1 MIKYLAIISNLKP
14 KKNHEK
20 SPLTNSLSLSF
31 WLHAERNGFYLGLN
45 FAEGSYIQG
54 QGSIGE
60 KASAENA
67 LNQAINNANNYPSY
81 IYKQLAKDVIDAQNA
96 LNRVKD
102 SKKIASQF
110 KGHSG
115 TGGLVNELS
124 FGYKYFLGKKRI
136 IGFRHSLFFGYQLK
150 SLRFVPIVSLIATS
164 PLSLPFFSS
173 IFSDPS
179 SGLIAFLPYGFN
191 TDLLIN
197 LIDYDKRAS
206 QKSGRTL
213 DANILKRASRHI
225 FRKSSGLVI
234 GMDIGASTWFA
245 QNNLIPFDQVK
256 SRTIFQLQGKFG
268 IRWNRDEYDTDR
280 YGNETYL
287 GGSSVEL
294 GVKVPAFKVNYY
306 NDGYGDKLDYKRVV
320 SVYLNYAYTF
330 KGH

>member
-20 SPLTNSLSLSF
+20 SPLANSLSLSF

-45 FAEGSYIQG
+45 FAEGSYIKG

-67 LNQAINNANNYPSY
+67 LNEAINNAKNSLFPTTQNTKA
-81 IYKQLAKDVIDAQNA
+81 IRDAQNA
-96 LNRVKD
+96 LNAVKD
-102 SKKIASQF
+102 SNKIASRF
-110 KGHSG
+110 AGNGGSG
-115 TGGLVNELS
+115 GIFNELS
-124 FGYKYFLGKKRI
+124 LGYKYFLGKKRI
-136 IGFRHSLFFGYQLK
+136 IGFRHSLFFGYQLGGVG
-150 SLRFVPIVSLIATS
+150 SVPG
-164 PLSLPFFSS
+164 
-173 IFSDPS
+173 

-197 LIDYDKRAS
+197 WTNDKRAS
-206 QKSGRTL
+206 QEYVERRVKGLSIFYKDMTGRTL
-213 DANILKRASRHI
+213 DANTLKKASRHV

-234 GMDIGASTWFA
+234 GMELGGSTWFA
-245 QNNLIPFDQVK
+245 SNNLTPFNQVK

-268 IRWNRDEYDTDR
+268 VRWNNDEYDIDR
-280 YGNETYL
+280 YGDENYL

-306 NDGYGDKLDYKRVV
+306 SDNYGDKLDYKGVV
-320 SVYLNYAYTF
+320 SVYLNYTYNF
-330 KGH
+330 KN

>member
-20 SPLTNSLSLSF
+20 SSLTNSLSLSF

-67 LNQAINNANNYPSY
+67 LNQAINNAKNSLFPNTKA
-81 IYKQLAKDVIDAQNA
+81 IRDAQNA
-96 LNRVKD
+96 LNAVKD
-102 SKKIASQF
+102 SNKIANRFAGNGGS
-110 KGHSG
+110 
-115 TGGLVNELS
+115 GGLFNELS
-124 FGYKYFLGKKRI
+124 LGYKYFLGKKRI
-136 IGFRHSLFFGYQLK
+136 IGFRHSLFFGYQLGGVG
-150 SLRFVPIVSLIATS
+150 SVPG
-164 PLSLPFFSS
+164 
-173 IFSDPS
+173 

-197 LIDYDKRAS
+197 WTNDKRAS
-206 QKSGRTL
+206 QKYVERRVKGLSIFYKDMTGRTL
-213 DANILKRASRHI
+213 DANTLKKASRHV
-225 FRKSSGLVI
+225 FRKYSGLVI
-234 GMDIGASTWFA
+234 GMELGGSTWFA
-245 QNNLIPFDQVK
+245 SNNLTPFNQVK

-268 IRWNRDEYDTDR
+268 VRFSSDEYDIDR
-280 YGNETYL
+280 YGDEIYL

-306 NDGYGDKLDYKRVV
+306 SDNYGDKLDYKRVV
-320 SVYLNYAYTF
+320 SVYLNYTYNF
-330 KGH
+330 KNKH

>member
-67 LNQAINNANNYPSY
+67 LNQAINNAKNSLFPNTKA
-81 IYKQLAKDVIDAQNA
+81 IRDAQNA
-96 LNRVKD
+96 LNAVKD
-102 SKKIASQF
+102 SNKIANRF
-110 KGHSG
+110 AGNGGSG
-115 TGGLVNELS
+115 GIFNELS
-124 FGYKYFLGKKRI
+124 LGYKYFLGKKRI
-136 IGFRHSLFFGYQLK
+136 IGFRHSLFFGYQLGGVG
-150 SLRFVPIVSLIATS
+150 SVPG
-164 PLSLPFFSS
+164 
-173 IFSDPS
+173 

-197 LIDYDKRAS
+197 WTNDKRAS
-206 QKSGRTL
+206 QEYVERRVKGLSIFYKDMTGRTL
-213 DANILKRASRHI
+213 DANTLKKASRHI
-225 FRKSSGLVI
+225 IRKSSGLVI
-234 GMDIGASTWFA
+234 GMELGASTWFA
-245 QNNLIPFDQVK
+245 SNNLTPFNQVK

-268 IRWNRDEYDTDR
+268 VRWSSDEYDIDR
-280 YGNETYL
+280 YGDENYL

-306 NDGYGDKLDYKRVV
+306 SDDYGDKLDYKRVV
-320 SVYLNYAYTF
+320 SVYLNYAYNF

>member
-1 MIKYLAIISNLKP
+1 M
-14 KKNHEK
+14 KKTLL
-20 SPLTNSLSLSF
+20 LTLSLSF

-67 LNQAINNANNYPSY
+67 LNQAINNAKNSLFPTTQNTKA
-81 IYKQLAKDVIDAQNA
+81 IRDAQSA
-96 LNRVKD
+96 LNAVKD
-102 SKKIASQF
+102 SNKIANRF
-110 KGHSG
+110 AGNGGSG
-115 TGGLVNELS
+115 GIFNELS
-124 FGYKYFLGKKRI
+124 LGYKYFLGKKRI
-136 IGFRHSLFFGYQLK
+136 IGFRHSLFFGYQLGGVG
-150 SLRFVPIVSLIATS
+150 SVPG
-164 PLSLPFFSS
+164 
-173 IFSDPS
+173 

-197 LIDYDKRAS
+197 WTNDKRAS
-206 QKSGRTL
+206 QKYVERRVKGLSIFYKDMTGRTL
-213 DANILKRASRHI
+213 DANTLKKASRHV

-245 QNNLIPFDQVK
+245 SNNLTPFNQVK

-268 IRWNRDEYDTDR
+268 VRFSSDEYDIDR
-280 YGNETYL
+280 YGDEIYL

-306 NDGYGDKLDYKRVV
+306 SDNYGDKLDYKRVV
-320 SVYLNYAYTF
+320 SVYLNYTYNF
-330 KGH
+330 KNKH

>member
-20 SPLTNSLSLSF
+20 GPLTNSLSLSF

-54 QGSIGE
+54 QGSIGK

-67 LNQAINNANNYPSY
+67 LNQAINNAKNSLFPNTKA
-81 IYKQLAKDVIDAQNA
+81 IKDAQNA
-96 LNRVKD
+96 LNAVKD
-102 SKKIASQF
+102 SNKIANRF
-110 KGHSG
+110 AGNGGSG
-115 TGGLVNELS
+115 GIFNELS
-124 FGYKYFLGKKRI
+124 LGYKYFLGKKRI
-136 IGFRHSLFFGYQLK
+136 IGFRHSLFFGYQLGGVG
-150 SLRFVPIVSLIATS
+150 SVPG
-164 PLSLPFFSS
+164 
-173 IFSDPS
+173 

-197 LIDYDKRAS
+197 WTNDKRAS
-206 QKSGRTL
+206 QEYVERRVKGLSIFYKDMTGRTL
-213 DANILKRASRHI
+213 DANTLKRASRHI
-225 FRKSSGLVI
+225 IRKSSGLVI

-245 QNNLIPFDQVK
+245 SNNLTPFNQVK

-268 IRWNRDEYDTDR
+268 VRFSSDEYDIDR
-280 YGNETYL
+280 YGDENYL

-306 NDGYGDKLDYKRVV
+306 SDNYGDKLDYKRVV
-320 SVYLNYAYTF
+320 SVYLNYTYNF
-330 KGH
+330 KNKH

>member
-1 MIKYLAIISNLKP
+1 MIKYLAIISNLKS

-67 LNQAINNANNYPSY
+67 LNQAINNAKNSLFPTQNTKA
-81 IYKQLAKDVIDAQNA
+81 IRDAQNA
-96 LNRVKD
+96 LNAVKD
-102 SKKIASQF
+102 SNKIANRF
-110 KGHSG
+110 AGNGGSG
-115 TGGLVNELS
+115 GIFNELS
-124 FGYKYFLGKKRI
+124 LGYKYFLGKKRI
-136 IGFRHSLFFGYQLK
+136 IGFRHSLFFGYQLGGVG
-150 SLRFVPIVSLIATS
+150 SVPG
-164 PLSLPFFSS
+164 
-173 IFSDPS
+173 

-197 LIDYDKRAS
+197 WTNDKRAS
-206 QKSGRTL
+206 QEYVERRVKGLSIFYKDMTGRTL
-213 DANILKRASRHI
+213 DANTLKRASRHI
-225 FRKSSGLVI
+225 IRKSSGLVI
-234 GMDIGASTWFA
+234 GMELGASTWFA
-245 QNNLIPFDQVK
+245 SNNLTPFSQVK

-268 IRWNRDEYDTDR
+268 VRWSSDEYDIDR
-280 YGNETYL
+280 YGDENYL

-306 NDGYGDKLDYKRVV
+306 SDDYGDKLDYKRVV
-320 SVYLNYAYTF
+320 SVYLNYTYNF
-330 KGH
+330 KNKH